1 MPTVT
6 TTTDPAP
13 VGYLELIRT
22 NHNFRNLWYGQIISL
37 LGDWFDLI
45 ASAAL
50 VGILTKSGLAVGSLF
65 VVRMLAPFV
74 ISPLAGVVADR
85 YNRKQVLILTDISR
99 AIVVLGFLFVRDAGH
114 VWLLYVLTAL
124 QLGISGFFFPAR
136 NAILP
141 DIASPRE
148 IGAANTISS
157 ITWSVMLAMGAA
169 LGGLASGIWGIYP
182 AFIIDSAS
190 FLLSAFF
197 IARVTQVATPS
208 LATADKTIGA
218 ALQQYIDGLRYL
230 GRQSDIL
237 VITLHKAVNAL
248 ILSAGFQV
256 LQVAIA
262 QKIFVIG
269 QGGGISLGLMF
280 ALSGIGTGVGP
291 MLARWITGDDP
302 KSLRWAISIGYL
314 IGGLGLVLTAP
325 LFSFGSVLLGTMLRG
340 LGGGIV
346 WVFSTQLLLQVVPNQ
361 VLGRVFATEYAFFNL
376 MSAVSSAAVGA
387 ALDASLSVSTVI
399 WSMAVLSLAPVI
411 LWTWWLSRRAPVSI
425 AQE

>member
-1 MPTVT
+1 MATAT
-6 TTTDPAP
+6 NTSPAP

-22 NHNFRNLWYGQIISL
+22 NANFRNIWYGQIISL

-65 VVRMLAPFV
+65 VVRMLAPFL

-85 YNRKQVLILTDISR
+85 YNRKWVLIITDLSR
-99 AIVVLGFLFVRDAGH
+99 AVVVLGFLLVRNANQL
-114 VWLLYVLTAL
+114 WLLYTITAL

-141 DIASPRE
+141 DIAAPHE
-148 IGAANTISS
+148 MGAANALSS
-157 ITWSVMLAMGAA
+157 ATWSVMLAMGAA
-169 LGGLASGIWGIYP
+169 LGGLASGLWGIYP
-182 AFIIDSAS
+182 AFVIDSVS

-197 IARVTQVATPS
+197 IARVTQVEAPA
-208 LATADKTIGA
+208 LAKADKTIGA

-230 GRQSDIL
+230 RRQPDVL

-256 LQVAIA
+256 LQVAIS
-262 QKIFVIG
+262 QKLFVIG
-269 QGGGISLGLMF
+269 KEGGISLGLMF

-291 MLARWITGDDP
+291 MIARRITGDEP
-302 KSLRWAISIGYL
+302 QALRRAITIGYI

-325 LFSFGSVLLGTMLRG
+325 LFSFGSVLLGTLLRA

-346 WVFSTQLLLQVVPNQ
+346 WVFSTQLLLQAVPNQ
-361 VLGRVFATEYAFFNL
+361 ILGRVFATEFAFFNL
-376 MSAVSSAAVGA
+376 TSAISSALVGA
-387 ALDASLSVSTVI
+387 ALDAALSISAVI
-399 WSMAVLSLAPVI
+399 WWMAVFSVAPVI
-411 LWTWWLSRRAPVSI
+411 LWPLWLRKRSLPPTG
-425 AQE
+425 E

>member
-1 MPTVT
+1 MATAT
-6 TTTDPAP
+6 TTSRAP

-50 VGILTKSGLAVGSLF
+50 VGLLTKSGLAVGSLF
-65 VVRMLAPFV
+65 VVRMLAPFL

-85 YNRKQVLILTDISR
+85 YNRKQVLILTDLSR
-99 AIVVLGFLFVRDAGH
+99 AVVVLGFLFVRDAKH
-114 VWLLYVLTAL
+114 LWLLYVLTAL

-141 DIASPRE
+141 DIAEPHE
-148 IGAANTISS
+148 MGAANALSS
-157 ITWSVMLAMGAA
+157 ATWSVMLAMGAA
-169 LGGLASGIWGIYP
+169 LGGLASGLWGIYP
-182 AFIIDSAS
+182 AFVIDSVS

-208 LATADKTIGA
+208 LASADKTIGA

-230 GRQSDIL
+230 GRQSDVL

-262 QKIFVIG
+262 QKLFVIG
-269 QGGGISLGLMF
+269 EGGGISLGLMF
-280 ALSGIGTGVGP
+280 AVSGIGTGVGP
-291 MLARWITGDDP
+291 MIARWITGDDP
-302 KSLRWAISIGYL
+302 KSLRWAITVGYL
-314 IGGLGLVLTAP
+314 IAGLGLVLTAP
-325 LFSFGSVLLGTMLRG
+325 LFSFGGVLLGTLLRA
-340 LGGGIV
+340 LGGGVV

-361 VLGRVFATEYAFFNL
+361 ILGRIFATEYAFFNL
-376 MSAVSSAAVGA
+376 TSAISAAAVGA
-387 ALDASLSVSTVI
+387 ALDASLSISAVI
-399 WSMAVLSLAPVI
+399 WWMAAFSVVPVI
-411 LWTWWLSRRAPVSI
+411 LWTLWLKRDPIVSSI
-425 AQE
+425 D